1 MTILL
6 LAYYVQPLL
15 FFLGK
20 IHFYQYLFA
29 VSVLFCF
36 VLICFVLFYF
46 VLFCLFVVDDVVV
59 VVFDDDDD
67 DFWVY
72 FCVLNG

>member
-36 VLICFVLFYF
+36 VLFCFILSCFVCLLLMMLLLLFLMMMMMIF
-46 VLFCLFVVDDVVV
+46 GSIFAF
-59 VVFDDDDD
+59 
-67 DFWVY
+67 
-72 FCVLNG
+72 